1 MEREEFKTEAA
12 GYVAKEEKK
21 MVFPKKLIKLEI
33 FLSSGRVF
41 TGHNFS
47 QLISPSRTARQ
58 LSSVSQVRLTT

>member
-1 MEREEFKTEAA
+1 MGREEFKTEAP
-12 GYVAKEEKK
+12 GYVSMEEKK

-33 FLSSGRVF
+33 FLSSVRGF
-41 TGHNFS
+41 TGPNFS